1 MKQIFRRFKSAVG
14 FRRRGASVYKG
25 HTSSVVHRYRARK
38 KKQFLIAVGVV
49 AAAVMVP
56 ILATAAYGDE
66 IFHAPEVVEQ
76 VQQAQET
83 QIPSVEPT
91 PTPTLAVEP
100 GLVFEGTQ
108 GEEPTDDSS
117 VQAQGE
123 TEAVSQP
130 TPAPE
135 EAIAPEAAPS
145 AEETPS
151 AETTQAPEATQ
162 APEETP
168 AQAPEETPAAEET
181 QAPEATQAPE
191 TTPAA
196 EETPAQA
203 PEATQTPEQT
213 QAPAAEQQAP
223 AAEQAAAAA
232 PVQNER
238 QKLFTGDIQPE
249 TTDPLI
255 ATLQSRLMELHY
267 MDEDEPTEFFGPLTK
282 QAVSYFQRKHGLEVT
297 GVATYDTL
305 QALFAD
311 DAKPYTVMIGASGT
325 DVEEI
330 QKRLDSL
337 GYDVSATGY
346 FGTDTEGAVKAF
358 QKNNELGIDGN
369 VGYYTKEALY
379 SSDAITASGE
389 EAGSSSSGDSDESAS
404 SSTLERFIDV
414 LEDQLGKPYVLG
426 AKGPNAFDCSGL
438 IYYALNQA
446 GYDIDYMTSA
456 GWRSSG
462 FTTIKSIGD
471 LQRGDIIC
479 MSGHV
484 AVYMGDGTVID
495 ASSSQNAMM
504 HRDFGS
510 WFKNGFIHAK
520 RVF

>member
-1 MKQIFRRFKSAVG
+1 MKQIFRRFKTAKI
-14 FRRRGASVYKG
+14 FRGREASVRKG

-38 KKQFLIAVGVV
+38 RKHLLIAVGIIVTV
-49 AAAVMVP
+49 VMVP
-56 ILATAAYGDE
+56 ILVSTAAYGDE
-66 IFHAPEVVEQ
+66 IFRAQPEPQ
-76 VQQAQET
+76 VIEAVQPSQE
-83 QIPSVEPT
+83 PEPT
-91 PTPTLAVEP
+91 PTPSLAADQGILLEN
-100 GLVFEGTQ
+100 TQ
-108 GEEPTDDSS
+108 GEAPADDSS
-117 VQAQGE
+117 IEAQGAAE
-123 TEAVSQP
+123 EVTPESMPAPEQTPAVTPES

-135 EAIAPEAAPS
+135 QTPAVTPESTPAPEQ
-145 AEETPS
+145 TP
-151 AETTQAPEATQ
+151 AVTPESTPALEQTP
-162 APEETP
+162 AVTPENTP
-168 AQAPEETPAAEET
+168 VPEQTPVQEQAQAP
-181 QAPEATQAPE
+181 
-191 TTPAA
+191 
-196 EETPAQA
+196 
-203 PEATQTPEQT
+203 
-213 QAPAAEQQAP
+213 
-223 AAEQAAAAA
+223 QAAAPTV
-232 PVQNER
+232 PVQNEQ

-249 TTDPLI
+249 TTDPLV
-255 ATLQSRLMELHY
+255 ATIQSRLMSLHY

-282 QAVSYFQRKHGLEVT
+282 QAIGFFQRKHGFQVT

-311 DAKPYTVMIGASGT
+311 DAKPYTVTIGASGT

-379 SSDAITASGE
+379 SSNAITASGDK
-389 EAGSSSSGDSDESAS
+389 AGSLSSGDSSGGSS

-414 LEDQLGKPYVLG
+414 LEAQLGKPYVLG

-438 IYYALNQA
+438 IYYALNKA

-456 GWRSSG
+456 GWRSAD
-462 FTTIKSIGD
+462 FKTIKSIGD
-471 LQRGDIIC
+471 LRRGDIIC

>member
-168 AQAPEETPAAEET
+168 AQAPE
-181 QAPEATQAPE
+181 
-191 TTPAA
+191 
-196 EETPAQA
+196 
-203 PEATQTPEQT
+203 ATQTPEQT

-238 QKLFTGDIQPE
+238 QKLYTGDIQPE

-389 EAGSSSSGDSDESAS
+389 EAGSSRSGDSDESAS

>member
-1 MKQIFRRFKSAVG
+1 MKQIFRRFKTAKI
-14 FRRRGASVYKG
+14 FRGREASVRKG

-38 KKQFLIAVGVV
+38 RKHLLIAVGIIVTV
-49 AAAVMVP
+49 VMVP
-56 ILATAAYGDE
+56 ILVSTAAYGDE
-66 IFHAPEVVEQ
+66 IFRAQPEPQ
-76 VQQAQET
+76 VIEAAQ
-83 QIPSVEPT
+83 PSQEPEPT
-91 PTPTLAVEP
+91 PTPSLAADQGILLEN
-100 GLVFEGTQ
+100 TQ
-108 GEEPTDDSS
+108 GEAPADDSNIET
-117 VQAQGE
+117 QGG
-123 TEAVSQP
+123 TEEV

-135 EAIAPEAAPS
+135 QTPAEAPESTPVPEQTPAVTPEITAAHEQAPAVSPEISPS
-145 AEETPS
+145 PVLTPSVTQEITPAPEQTPAVTPESTPVPEPTPAVTPETPVQ
-151 AETTQAPEATQ
+151 EQ
-162 APEETP
+162 
-168 AQAPEETPAAEET
+168 AQAPETVQQAAVPAA
-181 QAPEATQAPE
+181 Q
-191 TTPAA
+191 
-196 EETPAQA
+196 
-203 PEATQTPEQT
+203 
-213 QAPAAEQQAP
+213 
-223 AAEQAAAAA
+223 A
-232 PVQNER
+232 PVQNEQ
-238 QKLFTGDIQPE
+238 QKLFTGDILPE
-249 TTDPLI
+249 TTDPLV
-255 ATLQSRLMELHY
+255 ATIQSRLMSLHY

-282 QAVSYFQRKHGLEVT
+282 QAIGFFQRKHGLQVT

-311 DAKPYTVMIGASGT
+311 NAKPYTVTIGASGT

-379 SSDAITASGE
+379 SSDAITASGDK
-389 EAGSSSSGDSDESAS
+389 AGSSSSGDSSGGSS

-414 LEDQLGKPYVLG
+414 LEAQLGKPYVLG

-456 GWRSSG
+456 GWRSAD

-471 LQRGDIIC
+471 LRRGDIIC

>member
-1 MKQIFRRFKSAVG
+1 MIVVG
-14 FRRRGASVYKG
+14 IIV
-25 HTSSVVHRYRARK
+25 TV
-38 KKQFLIAVGVV
+38 
-49 AAAVMVP
+49 VMVP
-56 ILATAAYGDE
+56 ILVSTAAYGDE
-66 IFHAPEVVEQ
+66 IFRTQPEPQVEA
-76 VQQAQET
+76 AQLSQE
-83 QIPSVEPT
+83 PEPT
-91 PTPTLAVEP
+91 PTPSLAADQGILLEN
-100 GLVFEGTQ
+100 TQ
-108 GEEPTDDSS
+108 GEAPADDSS
-117 VQAQGE
+117 IEAQGG
-123 TEAVSQP
+123 TEEVTPES

-135 EAIAPEAAPS
+135 QTPAVTPESTPAPEQ
-145 AEETPS
+145 TPAVTPES
-151 AETTQAPEATQ
+151 TPAPEQTPAMTPESTP
-162 APEETP
+162 APEQTP
-168 AQAPEETPAAEET
+168 AVTPESTPVPEQTPAVTPENTPVPEQTPVQEQAQAPQAA
-181 QAPEATQAPE
+181 Q
-191 TTPAA
+191 
-196 EETPAQA
+196 
-203 PEATQTPEQT
+203 
-213 QAPAAEQQAP
+213 
-223 AAEQAAAAA
+223 QAAAPTA
-232 PVQNER
+232 PVQNEQ

-249 TTDPLI
+249 TTDPLV
-255 ATLQSRLMELHY
+255 ATIQSRLMSLHY

-282 QAVSYFQRKHGLEVT
+282 QAIGFFQRKHGFQVT

-311 DAKPYTVMIGASGT
+311 DAKPYTVTIGASGT

-379 SSDAITASGE
+379 SSDAITASGDK
-389 EAGSSSSGDSDESAS
+389 AGSLSSGDSSGGSS

-414 LEDQLGKPYVLG
+414 LEAQLGKPYVLG

-456 GWRSSG
+456 GWRSAD

-471 LQRGDIIC
+471 LRRGDIIC